1 MSKLVTTTEVTRILR
16 LQRARLAASS
26 LVLVALTFAGP
37 ALALTLQ
44 EAIEQCRQSVG
55 RPIVQSCMGG
65 GHRGVVVGADLE
77 SCKAKASPAVKAC
90 VEKTMNAAHGRA
102 NVPVAIPAAKPLEV
116 PLQLSVRAAFV
127 PPPRT
132 ISDITAILEA
142 EKPDNQQI
150 QKLKVAADA
159 PPPTGGSKGD
169 LAWFF
174 YHRGNARAQLGRIN
188 DAIDDAN
195 KAMEVGRGALHARE
209 FGRLQQFAGLQYS
222 FAGNPKQALAVFQAQ
237 IRDTDTKGAK
247 GHLFGGY
254 RQIAGFLIQ
263 MGDIEQADAYL
274 RRNVALIQEARTS
287 GFPLWREAYATLGQ
301 AFEADVDFHRAQI
314 FEARGQF
321 REAEAAYRQAELR
334 RIASVSGVLSMKN
347 PHAESLVLQGIDLMV
362 LGQARMK
369 ARQGRLA
376 EAESDARR
384 ALLSRLKKEGKY
396 NTVTSKYVMGLAD
409 VLVEQ
414 GRYGEAEKLARVAL
428 EINREVGVAADAQ
441 STAQVLSFLG
451 STLNLQR
458 KSTEAAAVYAEL
470 DKAIVKW
477 EPQRRQAFELNGSR
491 IYALYS
497 SGQVDAGLAAAQA
510 LLKREISRVGEKHF
524 DTAVARGTV
533 AIGLV
538 RANKRADAIR
548 EFRTAIPVMMAA
560 ARENADDDDTTV
572 VAARRLRLQDIVEA
586 YIGLLATNQKDLG
599 DGLVIETFQLAD
611 AIRGQSVQHALASS
625 SARMIAKDP
634 ALADLIRT
642 EQDLTK
648 QINAQLGTL
657 NNVLTLSSAERDEN
671 GIRAINSAI
680 EKARTDRDKARN
692 EIGRRFPSYA
702 DLIDPKPPTVE
713 SIKNALRQ
721 DEVLLSY
728 YLGRERSFLWA
739 VPKEGPVA
747 FASIAATAGD
757 VESKVRKLRQDL
769 ETQASTLADI
779 PPFDLAVAHELYGL
793 LLQPVESSW
802 KPAKNLIVVTNG
814 ALGLLPLALLP
825 AGQVE
830 VKEGEGPLFAG
841 YRNVPWLARTHA
853 VTMVPSVAALRTLR
867 QLPPGSDKR
876 EPLIGFGDPFFS
888 TEQAAQAQATQQN
901 VMKVAAAETR
911 GMPFR
916 RRSAP
921 QTRGVDSADL
931 ALLPRLPDTADEL
944 RAVALALQ
952 VDPSKVLNLGK
963 DANER
968 KVKGTDLSRFR
979 VVAFATHGLVPG
991 DLDGL
996 TQPALALTAPQVAD
1010 IDGDGLLTMEEVLA
1024 LKLDSDWVVLSAC
1037 NTALGAG
1044 AGAEAVSGLGRAFFY
1059 AGTRTLLVTNWAVDS
1074 NSARAL
1080 VSDIFRRQAAAPEL
1094 SRAEALRQASMA
1106 LVDGP
1111 GFTDQSGKTLF
1122 SYAHP
1127 LFWAPYTIIGDGG
1140 SR

>member
-1 MSKLVTTTEVTRILR
+1 MRKLVTTTEVTRILR

-102 NVPVAIPAAKPLEV
+102 NVPVAIPVAKPLEV

-274 RRNVALIQEARTS
+274 RRNLALIQEARTS

-572 VAARRLRLQDIVEA
+572 IAARRLRLQDIVEA
-586 YIGLLATNQKDLG
+586 YIRLARHEPKGLRRRLDDRNLPACRCHSRPVRAARTGILKRAHDCKGSGPRRPDTHRAGSDQANQRPARHA
-599 DGLVIETFQLAD
+599 QQCAD
-611 AIRGQSVQHALASS
+611 AVFRRARRKWNQGDQFGDRKGAHRSRQGAQRDRAPLSLLCRPYRPQAPHGREHQERTPPGRGSVVRLSGS
-625 SARMIAKDP
+625 R
-634 ALADLIRT
+634 
-642 EQDLTK
+642 
-648 QINAQLGTL
+648 AQFPVGCP
-657 NNVLTLSSAERDEN
+657 
-671 GIRAINSAI
+671 
-680 EKARTDRDKARN
+680 KARTGRVCVDCGDRR
-692 EIGRRFPSYA
+692 
-702 DLIDPKPPTVE
+702 
-713 SIKNALRQ
+713 
-721 DEVLLSY
+721 
-728 YLGRERSFLWA
+728 
-739 VPKEGPVA
+739 
-747 FASIAATAGD
+747 
-757 VESKVRKLRQDL
+757 
-769 ETQASTLADI
+769 
-779 PPFDLAVAHELYGL
+779 
-793 LLQPVESSW
+793 
-802 KPAKNLIVVTNG
+802 
-814 ALGLLPLALLP
+814 
-825 AGQVE
+825 
-830 VKEGEGPLFAG
+830 
-841 YRNVPWLARTHA
+841 
-853 VTMVPSVAALRTLR
+853 
-867 QLPPGSDKR
+867 
-876 EPLIGFGDPFFS
+876 
-888 TEQAAQAQATQQN
+888 
-901 VMKVAAAETR
+901 
-911 GMPFR
+911 
-916 RRSAP
+916 
-921 QTRGVDSADL
+921 
-931 ALLPRLPDTADEL
+931 
-944 RAVALALQ
+944 
-952 VDPSKVLNLGK
+952 
-963 DANER
+963 
-968 KVKGTDLSRFR
+968 
-979 VVAFATHGLVPG
+979 
-991 DLDGL
+991 
-996 TQPALALTAPQVAD
+996 
-1010 IDGDGLLTMEEVLA
+1010 
-1024 LKLDSDWVVLSAC
+1024 
-1037 NTALGAG
+1037 
-1044 AGAEAVSGLGRAFFY
+1044 
-1059 AGTRTLLVTNWAVDS
+1059 
-1074 NSARAL
+1074 
-1080 VSDIFRRQAAAPEL
+1080 
-1094 SRAEALRQASMA
+1094 
-1106 LVDGP
+1106 
-1111 GFTDQSGKTLF
+1111 
-1122 SYAHP
+1122 
-1127 LFWAPYTIIGDGG
+1127 
-1140 SR
+1140 